1 MSGWIMSIAGLVV
14 LSAVCDIVMPDGE
27 MKKYIKPIMGF
38 VLIITII
45 KPLTGGIFDNINIEL
60 PQDYSEISARATN
73 VELVGVREIYEKK
86 LAKKAEEYIRNNFDI
101 DASVEVCTADNE
113 ENFGEITEIKID
125 ADVAHDVIKK
135 LAKEFGVDPR
145 LIGRGGEEN

>member
-1 MSGWIMSIAGLVV
+1 
-14 LSAVCDIVMPDGE
+14 

-60 PQDYSEISARATN
+60 PQDYGEISTQARKA
-73 VELVGVREIYEKK
+73 ELMGVREIYEEK
-86 LAKKAEEYIRNNFDI
+86 LESKTEEYLRNNFDI